1 MASLVNAFRNIM
13 SDTLWILKLIILSAP
28 VYFILNDEGLSGEL
42 LGSNFPVLA
51 GIILLYF
58 GCGAVLM
65 NRNINNNSPVLP
77 SLLTIPEVI
86 LRGIGSIIAALPGL
100 AVLYGVCLFINS
112 NVVLEE
118 PFVLFVIYTCVIAF
132 FTPFI
137 LVPMVLFCVNGKIT
151 DAFRFDKVF
160 SASGNF
166 VVAALSFIIQYFFYI
181 FIIAFILYKLLL
193 EMLGEGNPFLLMF
206 ISFVAVVSFF
216 LIFSYSSDLYG
227 DVIPAIKSKR
237 DVL

>member
-1 MASLVNAFRNIM
+1 MASLVNAVRNIM
-13 SDTLWILKLIILSAP
+13 SDTWWIVKLIVLSAP
-28 VYFILNDEGLSGEL
+28 VYFILNNNEFAADLMGA
-42 LGSNFPVLA
+42 NIPVLLA
-51 GIILLYF
+51 ILLLYF

-65 NRNINNNSPVLP
+65 NRNINNKSPVLP
-77 SLLTIPEVI
+77 GIMTIPEVI
-86 LRGIGSIIAALPGL
+86 LRGIGAVISALPGL
-100 AVLYGVCLFINS
+100 AVLYGICLFIS
-112 NVVLEE
+112 TNVVLEE
-118 PFVLFVIYTCVIAF
+118 PFAVFILYTCVIAF

-137 LVPMVLFCVNGKIT
+137 LVPVVLFSVNSKIT

-166 VVAALSFIIQYFFYI
+166 VVAVLSFIIQYFFYV
-181 FIIAFILYKLLL
+181 FIIAFVLYKLLL

-206 ISFVAVVSFF
+206 TAFVIVVSF
-216 LIFSYSSDLYG
+216 LLVFSYSSDLYG